1 MRGEIAMDDF
11 EKHLNKKLESPSFAK
26 KWKESEAEHV
36 LVKALVEARNKAGM
50 TQQQLSCMSEID
62 QAVLSRIESGKA
74 NPSIKTLQKV
84 ANGLGKKLVIDFK

>member
-1 MRGEIAMDDF
+1 MDDF
-11 EKHLNKKLESPSFAK
+11 EKHLSKKLQNPSFAK
-26 KWKESEAEHV
+26 KWKESEAEHA
-36 LVKALVEARNKAGM
+36 LVKALVEARNEAGM
-50 TQQQLSCMSEID
+50 TQQQLSSKSDID